1 MIPVPVV
8 LLHHLSLP
16 LLLFILL
23 WRVEY
28 LIDVPLL
35 LLDDRLLIEMSGRHV
50 RLLLLDWGFLLVGLL
65 LLTLQ
70 FLLLK
75 LPLPLLADL
84 GRLSKDKLLKLLLLS
99 KHLLALFLDHALL
112 VQLLLLHLLDDLEI
126 LLFEVLILLL
136 LLVEIIQVFHVGF
149 LLGAAITP

>member
-16 LLLFILL
+16 LLLLILL
-23 WRVEY
+23 RGVEY
-28 LIDVPLL
+28 LLDVPLL
-35 LLDDRLLIEMSGRHV
+35 LLNDRLLIEVSGRHV
-50 RLLLLDWGFLLVGLL
+50 GLLLLNRGFLLVGLL
-65 LLTLQ
+65 LLSLQ
-70 FLLLK
+70 LLLLK

-84 GRLSKDKLLKLLLLS
+84 GRLSKDELLELLLLPE
-99 KHLLALFLDHALL
+99 HLLAFFLDHALL
-112 VQLLLLHLLDDLEI
+112 IQLLLLHLLDDLEI

-149 LLGAAITP
+149 LL